1 MSWID
6 LVMILVLGLSV
17 VTGISGG
24 FTRVGIGFIAA
35 ILGIFVGFWSYGV
48 VGAYLYDYVSSR
60 QMANL
65 GGFLIIFAGF
75 VILGAIVG
83 GILAKFLKW
92 AGLSWFDRLLGGAFG
107 LVRGFIIA
115 AAIATVLLAFAPT
128 PPPASVVNSRFL
140 PYVVDA
146 SSIFAAMT
154 PHDIKDKFH
163 EAQEKAQKE
172 WAMRRA
178 AKRPGEARR
187 E

>member
-6 LVMILVLGLSV
+6 LVMILVVGLSV
-17 VTGISGG
+17 ITGLSGG
-24 FTRVGIGFIAA
+24 FARVGVGFIAA
-35 ILGIFVGFWSYGV
+35 ILGIFVGFWSYGMV
-48 VGAYLYDYVSSR
+48 AAYFYDYFSSH

-65 GGFLIIFAGF
+65 CGFLVIFVGF

-83 GILAKFLKW
+83 SLLAKFLKW

-107 LVRGFIIA
+107 LIRGFIIA

-128 PPPASVVNSRFL
+128 PPPRSVVDSKFL

-154 PHDIKDKFH
+154 PHDIKDAFH
-163 EAQEKAQKE
+163 DAHEKARKE
-172 WAMRRA
+172 WAMRRTG
-178 AKRPGEARR
+178 KHPGEARR

>member
-6 LVMILVLGLSV
+6 LVMILVVGLSV
-17 VTGISGG
+17 ITGISGG

-83 GILAKFLKW
+83 SILAKFLKW

-146 SSIFAAMT
+146 SSIFAALT
-154 PHDIKDKFH
+154 PHDIKDAFH
-163 EAQEKAQKE
+163 QAQEKAKKE

-178 AKRPGEARR
+178 AKHPGEARR